1 MSPRQ
6 HALLERLENDPGFM
20 QALYEKALVP
30 EDIPSMGKPFSQ
42 IISHYSKDLE
52 SHIELN

>member
-1 MSPRQ
+1 MMFSKWINPPDAGYMSPRQ

-30 EDIPSMGKPFSQ
+30 EDIPSMGKS
-42 IISHYSKDLE
+42 Y
-52 SHIELN
+52 

>member
-30 EDIPSMGKPFSQ
+30 EDIPSMGKSFSQ
-42 IISHYSKDLE
+42 IILYHSKDLE